1 MQSVWRDS
9 VPFSPGLL
17 KSSIEYEVNTHTHTT
32 HTSSLSRDSGVC
44 VQGSGAN
51 ALELV

>member
-17 KSSIEYEVNTHTHTT
+17 KSSIEYEVNTHTT

>member
-9 VPFSPGLL
+9 VTLSPGLL
-17 KSSIEYEVNTHTHTT
+17 KSSIEYEVNTHTLRT
-32 HTSSLSRDSGVC
+32 HRPSAAILEYGSR
-44 VQGSGAN
+44 GSGAN

>member
-1 MQSVWRDS
+1 MQNVWRES
-9 VPFSPGLL
+9 VMFSPGLL
-17 KSSIEYEVNTHTHTT
+17 KSSIEYEVNTHYAHIVP
-32 HTSSLSRDSGVC
+32 SRDSGAC